1 MCMCVRMTW
10 DAKVALAAVQ
20 GCAMGHGNGWTG
32 RREKGQ
38 AGGKDE
44 TNVDRTLGREGWG
57 RRTSV
62 ASVQRHEFARAS
74 QLVGP
79 TGAER

>member
-1 MCMCVRMTW
+1 MCMCVGMTW

-20 GCAMGHGNGWTG
+20 GCAMGHVWMDGWGGVIET
-32 RREKGQ
+32 RQ

-57 RRTSV
+57 DEP
-62 ASVQRHEFARAS
+62 A
-74 QLVGP
+74 
-79 TGAER
+79 